1 MKQQD
6 LIKRSEKLV
15 PWLAGAGFA
24 VSHIITSSNC
34 TIPKEG
40 RCSTCGGCVV
50 ALAAIVVWAV
60 HKKKQGNGFYDDRS
74 ARF

>member
-1 MKQQD
+1 MKQESPF
-6 LIKRSEKLV
+6 KRSEKLF

-40 RCSTCGGCVV
+40 RCSTCGGCVL

-60 HKKKQGNGFYDDRS
+60 HKKKKGNGFYDDRS
-74 ARF
+74 ART